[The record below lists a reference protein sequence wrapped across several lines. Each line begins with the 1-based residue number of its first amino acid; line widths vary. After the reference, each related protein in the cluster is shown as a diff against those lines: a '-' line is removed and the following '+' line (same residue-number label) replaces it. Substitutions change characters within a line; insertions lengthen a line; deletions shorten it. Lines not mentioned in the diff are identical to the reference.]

1 MMTSTCI
8 AAVLIGNDDGDYD
21 EDEDDDE
28 EDGDVQLFTC
38 IAVVLVAKVG
48 FEVFLSVDP
57 RLHLFKH
64 IMNMINIEW

>member
-1 MMTSTCI
+1 M
-8 AAVLIGNDDGDYD
+8 
-21 EDEDDDE
+21 
-28 EDGDVQLFTC
+28 DGDVQLFTC

-64 IMNMINIEW
+64 IMNMIDIEW

>member
-28 EDGDVQLFTC
+28 WMVMFSCSPALQ
-38 IAVVLVAKVG
+38 
-48 FEVFLSVDP
+48 
-57 RLHLFKH
+57 
-64 IMNMINIEW
+64 

>member
-28 EDGDVQLFTC
+28 EVMFSCSPALQ
-38 IAVVLVAKVG
+38 
-48 FEVFLSVDP
+48 
-57 RLHLFKH
+57 
-64 IMNMINIEW
+64 